1 MTALASRRH
10 ALQLGTTPLRAA
22 GRIHIV
28 LARRADGASRI
39 PPLAPVLTPMLPLR
53 SVRVRAA
60 HCLGTFAALA
70 LCTTVSGCYTY
81 RATPPATLTPGA
93 DVRLLLTPDGTSA
106 LTPSSGLRLRTM
118 SGSVQSVT
126 PDGSLQVLPA
136 DVTTIDGDSLPW
148 RRAALTIPLQSL
160 ARSERR
166 TLDRRRTFGIGGVVT
181 AAFGAAVY
189 FTLRSLRGDGGAI
202 LGPGPGGRE

>member
-1 MTALASRRH
+1 
-10 ALQLGTTPLRAA
+10 
-22 GRIHIV
+22 
-28 LARRADGASRI
+28 
-39 PPLAPVLTPMLPLR
+39 MLPFR
-53 SVRVRAA
+53 PVKVTAAPRAGTLA
-60 HCLGTFAALA
+60 VLSLCNVLG
-70 LCTTVSGCYTY
+70 GCYTY
-81 RATPPATLTPGA
+81 RATPPASLTPGV
-93 DVRLLLTPDGTSA
+93 DVRLLLTSDGTTA
-106 LTPSSGLRLRTM
+106 LTPASGLRLRTM

-126 PDGSLQVLPA
+126 PDGALQILPA

-148 RRAALTIPLQSL
+148 RRAALTIPVQSL